1 MVLLTRI
8 EKYGIIYIDYR
19 FFRGCAMESL
29 LEAFEFNSVEGA
41 IAQIIGF
48 IALVFAMVSYQM
60 KTQKKIVLIQIVS
73 CSFFAL
79 HFLMLGAYTGAL
91 MNLIAAIR
99 SVVFANKDK
108 KWGRSNWWIVFFS
121 LVCVVAVGFT
131 WEGTLSLMPMAGMVL
146 TSVAWGIEKASLVRL
161 ISLPSSPLWIVY
173 NFICG
178 STAGVLTEVFVMIS
192 IITAMIRLDLPKK
205 KAGK

>member
-1 MVLLTRI
+1 
-8 EKYGIIYIDYR
+8 
-19 FFRGCAMESL
+19 MESL
-29 LEAFEFNSVEGA
+29 LEAFKFDSLQGA
-41 IAQIIGF
+41 IAQIVGF
-48 IALVFAMVSYQM
+48 AALIFAMISYQM
-60 KTQKKIVLIQIVS
+60 KTQKGIVLIQIVS

-79 HFLMLGAYTGAL
+79 HFLLLNAYTGAL
-91 MNLIAAIR
+91 MNLIAAVR

-108 KWGRSNWWIVFFS
+108 KWGKSNWWIIFFS
-121 LVCVVAVGFT
+121 FVCIVAVGFT
-131 WEGTLSLMPMAGMVL
+131 WEGALSLMPMAGMVL

-192 IITAMIRLDLPKK
+192 IITAMIRLDLPRKNK
-205 KAGK
+205 NK

>member
-1 MVLLTRI
+1 MDSLF
-8 EKYGIIYIDYR
+8 E
-19 FFRGCAMESL
+19 AMKLDSL
-29 LEAFEFNSVEGA
+29 NGV
-41 IAQIIGF
+41 IAQIIGL

-60 KTQKKIVLIQIVS
+60 KTQKKIVLIQIIS
-73 CSFFAL
+73 CTFFAV

-131 WEGTLSLMPMAGMVL
+131 WEGTLSLMPMLGMVL
-146 TSVAWGIEKASLVRL
+146 TSVAWGIENATLVRL

-192 IITAMIRLDLPKK
+192 IVTAMIRLDIPLLKNK
-205 KAGK
+205 NK

>member
-1 MVLLTRI
+1 
-8 EKYGIIYIDYR
+8 
-19 FFRGCAMESL
+19 MEL
-29 LEAFEFNSVEGA
+29 ILEALKMDTVDGA
-41 IAQIIGF
+41 IAQIIGI
-48 IALVFAMVSYQM
+48 IALVFAMISYQM

-73 CSFFAL
+73 CSFFAI
-79 HFLMLGAYTGAL
+79 HFLMLEAYTGAL

-121 LVCVVAVGFT
+121 VVCVVAVGFT
-131 WEGTLSLMPMAGMVL
+131 WEGPLSLMPMAGMVL
-146 TSVAWGIEKASLVRL
+146 TSIAWGIEKASLVRL

-173 NFICG
+173 NLICR

-192 IITAMIRLDLPKK
+192 IVTAMIRLDIPKK
-205 KAGK
+205 AKR

>member
-1 MVLLTRI
+1 
-8 EKYGIIYIDYR
+8 
-19 FFRGCAMESL
+19 MESL
-29 LEAFEFNSVEGA
+29 LEAFKFDSLEGG

-48 IALVFAMVSYQM
+48 IALVFAMISYQM
-60 KTQKKIVLIQIVS
+60 KTQKKIVFIQIIS
-73 CSFFAL
+73 CTFFAV
-79 HFLMLGAYTGAL
+79 HFLMLEAYTGAL
-91 MNLIAAIR
+91 MNFIAAVR

-121 LVCVVAVGFT
+121 IVCIVAVGFT
-131 WEGTLSLMPMAGMVL
+131 WEGVLSLMPMAGMVL
-146 TSVAWGIEKASLVRL
+146 TSIAWGIEKASLVRL

-205 KAGK
+205 SVTK